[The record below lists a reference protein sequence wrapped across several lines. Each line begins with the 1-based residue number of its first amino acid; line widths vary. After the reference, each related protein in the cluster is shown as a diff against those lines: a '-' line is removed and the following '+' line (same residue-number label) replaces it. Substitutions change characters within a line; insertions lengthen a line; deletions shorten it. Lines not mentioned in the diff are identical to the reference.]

1 VTIWRDARAPFRSPH
16 EFHPA
21 KLAERADARAP
32 HHSARSN
39 PSFGG
44 DGPPSSA
51 SAVSTACSEL
61 GRPSTACLSTRRE
74 ARPRCVPTDF
84 CFPLLRLR
92 APAPRRFPA
101 SLRSFHF
108 ALGRWA
114 CTQDQETGGLSVSR
128 RSIRFGG
135 PPGLAHGV
143 LLHAL
148 PTEPCLW
155 HPCRAPICRRCA
167 FARAGLLGDAET
179 ASADPPWRWG
189 QPLQS
194 EAPSIDEDC
203 PRSCA
208 SWYQSRVAVTWWVSA
223 SIRPSTSFRP
233 QSLRCAEAP
242 ACWLRSR
249 LPSPYAL

>member
-1 VTIWRDARAPFRSPH
+1 LSLRGTGVSAPVPTASFRFACLSGARSRLYRESQDRPTVPSFARSHLPVTRRWRNDPRRLPSCQSPCELAHDPEGLPACRTQRLATPDRATHHASSVTIRRDARAPFRSPH

-21 KLAERADARAP
+21 KLTEHADARAS
-32 HHSARSN
+32 HRSARSN

-51 SAVSTACSEL
+51 SAVSTACPEL
-61 GRPSTACLSTRRE
+61 GRPSTACLSARRE

-92 APAPRRFPA
+92 ALAPRRFPA

-114 CTQDQETGGLSVSR
+114 CTQDQETGGSSVSR

-135 PPGLAHGV
+135 PFGLAHGV

-148 PTEPCLW
+148 PTEPCL
-155 HPCRAPICRRCA
+155 
-167 FARAGLLGDAET
+167 
-179 ASADPPWRWG
+179 
-189 QPLQS
+189 
-194 EAPSIDEDC
+194 
-203 PRSCA
+203 
-208 SWYQSRVAVTWWVSA
+208 
-223 SIRPSTSFRP
+223 
-233 QSLRCAEAP
+233 
-242 ACWLRSR
+242 
-249 LPSPYAL
+249 